1 MLWFLNP
8 CSKHFVLLF
17 SCDNFSDCTVPPVS
31 YAEAKLENGSVASNF
46 VTKGTK
52 VNYLCQSDY
61 SPKTAQQV
69 VCGIDGVLN
78 VSNVSCYKGKLFI
91 LLQIIYVV

>member
-1 MLWFLNP
+1 MIIFT
-8 CSKHFVLLF
+8 
-17 SCDNFSDCTVPPVS
+17 DCKVHSVANTV
-31 YAEAKLENGSVASNF
+31 AKLENGSVASNF

-69 VCGIDGVLN
+69 VCGIDGVFN
-78 VSNVSCYKGKLFI
+78 VSDVSCYKGTFLF
-91 LLQIIYVV
+91 